1 MMPSSASSSAFR
13 EWAWE
18 RLHTGQRRAI
28 QKSAGF
34 CWNSGVAIRTSRTV
48 DALPCAPRGLCA
60 HGNAATR
67 LNGSM
72 RSLELRGEMAFV
84 PTGRFSPMCVP
95 SRVHGIRPAAGPV
108 LAPREAH
115 PLMCA
120 ASESVRGIEDAQHD
134 HFQPADHEAGL
145 TETIETAPRRRPSQ
159 ARRHMKAAARYE
171 IRSLWSMNEA
181 PQYQRQPP
189 PEAHPACHRCTRTAH
204 EVPRH
209 PTSR

>member
-34 CWNSGVAIRTSRTV
+34 RWNSGVAFRSSRTV
-48 DALPCAPRGLCA
+48 DMLPCAPRGLCA
-60 HGNAATR
+60 HGNAAIR

-84 PTGRFSPMCVP
+84 PTGRFSPMCAP
-95 SRVHGIRPAAGPV
+95 SRVRGIRPAAETI
-108 LAPREAH
+108 LAPREAR

-134 HFQPADHEAGL
+134 HFQPADHETGL
-145 TETIETAPRRRPSQ
+145 TETIETASWRRLSQ
-159 ARRHMKAAARYE
+159 ARRHA
-171 IRSLWSMNEA
+171 
-181 PQYQRQPP
+181 
-189 PEAHPACHRCTRTAH
+189 
-204 EVPRH
+204 
-209 PTSR
+209 

>member
-1 MMPSSASSSAFR
+1 M
-13 EWAWE
+13 
-18 RLHTGQRRAI
+18 
-28 QKSAGF
+28 
-34 CWNSGVAIRTSRTV
+34 GV
-48 DALPCAPRGLCA
+48 DMLPCAPRGLCA
-60 HGNAATR
+60 HGNAAIR
-67 LNGSM
+67 LNGNM
-72 RSLELRGEMAFV
+72 RSAELRGELAFV
-84 PTGRFSPMCVP
+84 PTGRFYPMCAP
-95 SRVHGIRPAAGPV
+95 SRVRGIRPAAETI
-108 LAPREAH
+108 LAPREAR